1 LEEGKGEG
9 STWLSRFHMLAQ
21 LSRCWAS
28 AIVEQG
34 VTDKANRNDDA
45 EMKREQLLV
54 GQVVQKLLPF
64 LFLLCLIS
72 VWSKI
77 TGGYRY
83 PSCTGFSISESN
95 FMQIIFGSTLNLLML
110 TFSAALFCAFE
121 ACQLIYDLRATNG
134 ETSTALFVHLLQA
147 GLPIFC
153 FIQGKLCW
161 KVYKQKYQTTPSRTH
176 TDVTNNETLANFDTG
191 QSQTIPRFFRELA
204 LFTLIFFTLA
214 PFQSQLLAAPR
225 HLVENIR
232 LYMLSQKLIADQATD
247 KTYGE
252 ELKLA
257 EAYANMGEYKK
268 SFAVIDALLSEISGP
283 LDRERLAN
291 TYLRLSHF
299 DLSNRVSA
307 AEWLKLTNYADKKLE
322 AIFSKC
328 KPERTAAEAWNRK
341 KNETLSDSLKF
352 AADNLIRAYQRHG
365 CTEQA
370 IKWIEAK
377 GILQRKLLGA
387 DRDNLQK
394 IYFNLKSELIP
405 TGERQN
411 YAPLLHQEIAR
422 LECTQL
428 SMSPD
433 SWSEHWRRERLEHCL
448 DELKT
453 VATAPTPQS
462 IKADP
467 SHLLGDYDEVKASMK
482 KELSLAEQSGDYAGA
497 KDIARDMARLIHR
510 YHNTV
515 SHEAASYYNRM
526 IELESRAPS
535 SKVAQLSDLLEAS
548 KSNLECGNL
557 KEGEEYLAKIQILK
571 KSLFGEHYNG
581 QARDLNDLALA
592 YLKTGNAAEARPLY
606 EQALRLDSESIGAEN
621 KAIAIYLNNLGQ
633 ISEQLNDLSQAEKY
647 YQQALRIDEKTPADK
662 LNLGSDYE
670 NLGKLYLQTGQKVNA
685 LNNLVAAR
693 ESKSKVLGAYAVEVV
708 DLDRAIDKAKSL

>member
-1 LEEGKGEG
+1 
-9 STWLSRFHMLAQ
+9 MLAQ
-21 LSRCWAS
+21 LSQGRAS

-34 VTDKANRNDDA
+34 VTDKANRYDDA
-45 EMKREQLLV
+45 KMKREQLLV
-54 GQVVQKLLPF
+54 GKVVQKLLPF

-77 TGGYRY
+77 TSGCRY

-95 FMQIIFGSTLNLLML
+95 FMHIIFGSTLNLLML

-191 QSQTIPRFFRELA
+191 QSQTISRFFRELA
-204 LFTLIFFTLA
+204 LFTLIFLTLA

-268 SFAVIDALLSEISGP
+268 SFAVIDALLSEISEP
-283 LDRERLAN
+283 LDRERFAN

-322 AIFSKC
+322 VIYGNSK
-328 KPERTAAEAWNRK
+328 PTRADDGIWNRK
-341 KNETLSDSLKF
+341 ENETLSDSLKF

-365 CTEQA
+365 CTKQA

-405 TGERQN
+405 SGQRKN
-411 YAPLLHQEIAR
+411 YAALLHEEIAR

-428 SMSPD
+428 SISPY
-433 SWSEHWRRERLEHCL
+433 SGSEHWRRERLEHCL

-453 VATAPTPQS
+453 LATAATPQS
-462 IKADP
+462 IKAEP
-467 SHLLGDYDEVKASMK
+467 SHNRGDYDEVKASME
-482 KELSLAEQSGDYAGA
+482 KELALAEQSGDYAGA

-510 YHNTV
+510 YYNTV
-515 SHEAASYYNRM
+515 SKEAASYYNIM

-535 SKVAQLSDLLEAS
+535 SKNAQLQDLQEAS
-548 KSNLECGNL
+548 RSNLECGNI

-571 KSLFGEHYNG
+571 KSLLGEHYSG

-592 YLKTGNAAEARPLY
+592 YLKTENPAAARPLY
-606 EQALRLDSESIGAEN
+606 EQALKLDSESIGVEN

-633 ISEQLNDLSQAEKY
+633 ISEQLKDFSQAEKY
-647 YQQALRIDEKTPADK
+647 YQLALRIDKKTPCDT
-662 LNLGSDYE
+662 LDLGSDYE
-670 NLGKLYLQTGQKVNA
+670 NLGKLYLKTGQKENA
-685 LNNLVAAR
+685 LKTLVAAR
-693 ESKSKVLGAYAVEVV
+693 DKKSKVLGVYAVEVV